1 MKSKAGGFQARGRG
15 GEVKR
20 AWSRIRLQEDDAMT
34 VEGVALLGPVR
45 VVVARIAIANA
56 QNTATAAALESHA
69 IVGVRDNPV
78 FSVQDGNRNHYGVLA
93 ICMKDLSFG

>member
-20 AWSRIRLQEDDAMT
+20 AWSRIHLKENDAMT

-45 VVVARIAIANA
+45 VVVAGIAIAN
-56 QNTATAAALESHA
+56 T
-69 IVGVRDNPV
+69 
-78 FSVQDGNRNHYGVLA
+78 
-93 ICMKDLSFG
+93 